1 MDKMGY
7 KMKRTGA
14 TLRLMIG
21 LLGAFLLCG
30 CQPSSRLPQA
40 DMLYEDS
47 TLESLL
53 PAVQHHVGGRSVMNR
68 PIMYQTLGNG
78 ADCILIIAS
87 IHGSEPAGTPLVRS
101 LSQYLQERSYL
112 LKGKTVVIVPVANP
126 DGLAHNN
133 RHNARGVD
141 LNRNFAANNRVNNST
156 HGMSGQSEPE
166 AELINRLI
174 KTHRPNRIV
183 TLHQPLNCVDYDGPA
198 YDLAKRMADVC
209 DLPLKKLGSRPGS
222 LGAYAGETLGIPII
236 TFEMLKRDSA
246 LSEAQLWSRYGK
258 AMMVAVNY

>member
-112 LKGKTVVIVPVANP
+112 LKGKTVVIVPTVGT
-126 DGLAHNN
+126 GL
-133 RHNARGVD
+133 VK
-141 LNRNFAANNRVNNST
+141 S
-156 HGMSGQSEPE
+156 S
-166 AELINRLI
+166 
-174 KTHRPNRIV
+174 
-183 TLHQPLNCVDYDGPA
+183 
-198 YDLAKRMADVC
+198 
-209 DLPLKKLGSRPGS
+209 KK
-222 LGAYAGETLGIPII
+222 
-236 TFEMLKRDSA
+236 
-246 LSEAQLWSRYGK
+246 
-258 AMMVAVNY
+258 